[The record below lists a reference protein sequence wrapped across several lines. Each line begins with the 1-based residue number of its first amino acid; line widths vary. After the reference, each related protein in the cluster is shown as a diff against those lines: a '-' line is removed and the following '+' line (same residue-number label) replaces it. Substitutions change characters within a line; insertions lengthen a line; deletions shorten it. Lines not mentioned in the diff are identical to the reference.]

1 MSAAKR
7 GSLRQSARTIGAA
20 LSWTAPAM
28 PWPRASRTPVISR
41 APAPHA
47 AWKTRPPVD
56 SSASAIDAAA
66 ASNTPAAVR
75 TMPSMTERKPSVA
88 SMLVAS
94 DAPCR
99 VLSGRPSASANAA
112 ALEIRRSGMN
122 SMPVR
127 SAASSTGD
135 TSA

>member
-7 GSLRQSARTIGAA
+7 GSLRQSASTIGAA
-20 LSWTAPAM
+20 LSCTAPAM
-28 PWPRASRTPVISR
+28 PWPRARRTPVISR
-41 APAPHA
+41 APAPQA

-56 SSASAIDAAA
+56 SSARAIDAAA
-66 ASNTPAAVR
+66 ASKTPAAVR

-94 DAPCR
+94 DAPSR

-112 ALEIRRSGMN
+112 ALEMRRSGMN
-122 SMPVR
+122 SMPAR
-127 SAASSTGD
+127 SAVSSAGE